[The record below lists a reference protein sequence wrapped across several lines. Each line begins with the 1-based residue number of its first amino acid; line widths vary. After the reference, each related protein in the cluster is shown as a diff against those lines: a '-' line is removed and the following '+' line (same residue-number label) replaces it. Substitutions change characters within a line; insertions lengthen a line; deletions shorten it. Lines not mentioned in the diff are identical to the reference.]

1 MSRNSDDE
9 LPFDRIDFD
18 DRAGCY
24 HVECDWR
31 SGESLTD
38 TIVASIVA
46 ISDKKRDNLATLD
59 AVLNTDSLD
68 EIFVPD
74 DAGTPRKGGRLSFVF
89 EEHEITIHR
98 HGTIVIYP
106 PEREWSGLR
115 ELRSRPSFDD

>member
-1 MSRNSDDE
+1 MSQDSSDD

-18 DRAGCY
+18 ERAGCY

-31 SGESLTD
+31 AGESLTD
-38 TIVASIVA
+38 TIIDSIVA
-46 ISDKKRDNLATLD
+46 ISDRGRDDLTTLD
-59 AVLNTDSLD
+59 TVLNTESLD

-74 DAGTPRKGGRLSFVF
+74 EAGTPRKGGRLSFVF

-115 ELRSRPSFDD
+115 ELRNRSPFDD